1 METTSLEQD
10 QRRVLLQ
17 DAFQASLWVSEPAGG
32 IELAVDAPRVLSEL
46 RALALATSKGLE
58 EVAGLG
64 IAARSVLDDLR
75 AAALV
80 ENAAGDV
87 EAVYAPLLALANEA
101 EASKVVQ
108 LETEAVHID
117 SLLEVRSAALSLVA
131 SVTYCIGA
139 PQRLAQRKF

>member
-1 METTSLEQD
+1 MEATLLVQD
-10 QRRVLLQ
+10 KRRVLLQ
-17 DAFQASLWVSEPAGG
+17 DAFEASLWISEPAGSVD
-32 IELAVDAPRVLSEL
+32 LAVDAPRVLSEL

-64 IAARSVLDDLR
+64 IAARLALDDLR
-75 AAALV
+75 TAALGAA

-87 EAVYAPLLALANEA
+87 DAVHAPLLALVNEA

-117 SLLEVRSAALSLVA
+117 SLLEVRS
-131 SVTYCIGA
+131 G
-139 PQRLAQRKF
+139 